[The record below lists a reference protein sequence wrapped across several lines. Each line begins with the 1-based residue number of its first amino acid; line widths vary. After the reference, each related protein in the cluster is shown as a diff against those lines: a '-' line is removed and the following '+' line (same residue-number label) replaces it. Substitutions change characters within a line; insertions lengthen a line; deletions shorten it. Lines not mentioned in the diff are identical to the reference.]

1 MQKDGKTTQ
10 GTEETLE
17 KETVPLLS
25 LGEGERGIFVRAIGG
40 YGLVRRLADMGL
52 TPGAEVKIVRKCVFG
67 GPVEIEVRGVTLA
80 LGRGVAARIMVKPTK
95 AENHD

>member
-1 MQKDGKTTQ
+1 MQKDEKT
-10 GTEETLE
+10 GETSN
-17 KETVPLLS
+17 KGTVPLLS
-25 LGEGERGIFVRAIGG
+25 LNEGERGIFVRAIGG

-80 LGRGVAARIMVKPTK
+80 IGRGIAARIMVKPTK
-95 AENHD
+95 AGVHD